1 MPGSGFNCTDV
12 DECAENSTLPN
23 DCSRL
28 ALCNN
33 TEGSYTCR
41 CLKGY
46 QGDGFTCVDVDE
58 CQLPLRCGRNMVC
71 HNTPGA
77 YTCDCVLGTVYD
89 YGTCVNASTCANATS
104 VCSTHAECSVIL
116 GSYYCACRTGFY
128 GNGTQC
134 MDIDECAL
142 VEGQPCPQ
150 HANCFNTEGS
160 YFCNCWDGYQDNE
173 TNCMDINE
181 CDTGNFTCPNNS
193 TCKNKDG
200 GYLCLCNAGF
210 VANNSLCL
218 DIDECAAGL
227 ALCPNSS
234 DCQNTIGSFFC
245 ECWDGYA
252 GNASHCEDINE
263 CLDNATCPQHSTCVN
278 TPGTFLCPCDVGFY
292 NNDTHSTYCRDI
304 DECSKPDLGPL
315 CTNGTCINTAGSFY
329 CDCNAGFRSNVTMCF
344 DIDECSESHN
354 KSVCQPYSTCT
365 NIPGSFECKCYL
377 GFQLNGRVCED
388 IDECQAKQSPCTE
401 NSKCVNTVGSFLC
414 PCVSGFKTLGAICVD
429 INECLFTNSC
439 RPDQVCRNLPGSYQC
454 SCPVGY
460 HEENGTCTDTNE
472 CQNATTLCH
481 ALARCWNTVGSFS
494 CTCPLG
500 YSGDGTVCKDINE
513 CSATISPCHRQAR
526 CFNTPG
532 SYICVCSPGFLAL
545 GRMCVDRDEC
555 QQNRGGCHPAATCY
569 NLVPGFQCQC
579 ASGWEP
585 TSQNGIGA
593 YGCIDQNECLST
605 GACSGKTTCTNSIGS
620 FSCTCPDDNT
630 NCQRLSLNDSRLFPF
645 GDEVGDT
652 GLPMSTADGNSPYIT
667 PPKGF
672 PVMGKIY
679 DRIFFS
685 DNGLVQFQEVTENE
699 KLLFPAP
706 FPDGFIGNENL
717 ALLAVF
723 WDDADLTLG
732 NGKLFYQEYDQPNL
746 SDMYSQLVFNH
757 TADEVSKFE
766 AKRGRPAFTPTWIL
780 KITWDHV
787 LPVSYQKINLSET
800 NTFQSILATDGSRS
814 YALLQYGEMNWG
826 PGQRTQNN
834 ALIGY
839 TDGVGNFHNE
849 IPNPPDNLFGP
860 GGRYRP
866 QTTVFNTGQLGQIVY
881 DLNGASVLSSD
892 SQRQCQVWALKEPDP
907 KEWALGLTPCP
918 CTRSQAL
925 EDLNFGPETLP
936 VDNGMHI
943 KELRGLR
950 WGGSGGQAFQSLLYN
965 KQNAGKRCVYD
976 AQGPLLAGY
985 SERYF
990 TKMQDHID
998 KDLLPFQWCCVQS
1011 PLCQLYL
1018 EKRPLDRCQG
1028 FGWTSPDP
1036 SIPGNRGAP
1045 GIGLAYGSLHFTTF
1059 DGKDYTF
1066 KALGVFVIVRLSSI
1080 TGSNV
1085 FTLQGETAVLQSNGQ
1100 ATRVP
1105 ALVRVAAYHQTY
1117 GKVEWRSP
1125 VSEEK
1130 LTMLIKDVDTPV
1142 SSGAVYSV
1150 QQGFAVR
1157 CSSVLSCVAVYEG
1170 GLNVAVWRGEAGR
1183 LTVLVEVPQSFYNR
1197 TLGLL
1202 GLWSSNVTDDFLQ
1215 SNGRLLSFPDTSSP
1229 SEDKLAVFGQSWA
1242 VPVPESLLFSVPPL
1256 TPFQPVSTEELM
1268 SSVSPATLA
1277 RHLQTCQGS
1286 MQCVH
1291 DILATDNTAL
1301 GLQTMQDQK
1310 KLQSL
1315 TVTFGSMPPM
1325 IEGPTVVLCK
1335 VNSTLRVQFLSQD
1348 SNKDAFSFSLLPPR
1362 PPQATIGSADGI
1374 LVWTP
1379 LSIQPVLLTVQVS
1392 DQTSSSLLSP
1402 IIKLCN
1408 CLNGGSCQ
1416 YQTVADNYL
1425 QGKFQVVGCLCPAGF
1440 SGKYC
1445 GNRTDVCKGKPCF
1458 PGVDCFS
1465 QREPDSFTC
1474 GVCPPPT
1481 VSENKQG
1488 YKCFENDFCL
1498 PPFPAPCHPMANCY
1512 STGYNYTCSCK
1523 PGFTG
1528 DGKKCTDIDEC
1539 QNPAACSNAKYECV
1553 NTPGSSY
1560 CSCRYHSTEDSDG
1573 CGVSANP
1580 PGWNV
1585 FNVSMVWNDQMTA
1598 PQHLTQL
1605 EQILSQGFQNKF
1617 YNASIMPADLVT
1629 ENGLS
1634 EYRINVSSDTPHW
1647 YVLDYLKRAGRY
1659 YSITAA
1665 YVDDLNECKG
1675 NETLCT
1681 SPAVCYNTYGGYRCV
1696 CNGTDLKEA
1705 QSCIL
1710 DRGIL
1715 NHTSTTAAKSLED
1728 KKPLIL
1734 GLVLGIGIPLLLML
1748 LLAAFACFCCS
1759 RRKTITGD
1767 IPHLVPAY
1775 VQNQISSHLNYDDP
1789 ALHYKSHCSPR
1800 ILDNITP
1807 QYRRC
1812 RR

>member
-1 MPGSGFNCTDV
+1 M
-12 DECAENSTLPN
+12 
-23 DCSRL
+23 
-28 ALCNN
+28 
-33 TEGSYTCR
+33 
-41 CLKGY
+41 
-46 QGDGFTCVDVDE
+46 
-58 CQLPLRCGRNMVC
+58 
-71 HNTPGA
+71 
-77 YTCDCVLGTVYD
+77 
-89 YGTCVNASTCANATS
+89 
-104 VCSTHAECSVIL
+104 
-116 GSYYCACRTGFY
+116 
-128 GNGTQC
+128 
-134 MDIDECAL
+134 
-142 VEGQPCPQ
+142 
-150 HANCFNTEGS
+150 
-160 YFCNCWDGYQDNE
+160 
-173 TNCMDINE
+173 
-181 CDTGNFTCPNNS
+181 
-193 TCKNKDG
+193 
-200 GYLCLCNAGF
+200 
-210 VANNSLCL
+210 
-218 DIDECAAGL
+218 
-227 ALCPNSS
+227 
-234 DCQNTIGSFFC
+234 
-245 ECWDGYA
+245 
-252 GNASHCEDINE
+252 
-263 CLDNATCPQHSTCVN
+263 
-278 TPGTFLCPCDVGFY
+278 
-292 NNDTHSTYCRDI
+292 
-304 DECSKPDLGPL
+304 
-315 CTNGTCINTAGSFY
+315 
-329 CDCNAGFRSNVTMCF
+329 
-344 DIDECSESHN
+344 
-354 KSVCQPYSTCT
+354 
-365 NIPGSFECKCYL
+365 
-377 GFQLNGRVCED
+377 
-388 IDECQAKQSPCTE
+388 
-401 NSKCVNTVGSFLC
+401 
-414 PCVSGFKTLGAICVD
+414 
-429 INECLFTNSC
+429 
-439 RPDQVCRNLPGSYQC
+439 
-454 SCPVGY
+454 
-460 HEENGTCTDTNE
+460 
-472 CQNATTLCH
+472 
-481 ALARCWNTVGSFS
+481 
-494 CTCPLG
+494 
-500 YSGDGTVCKDINE
+500 
-513 CSATISPCHRQAR
+513 
-526 CFNTPG
+526 
-532 SYICVCSPGFLAL
+532 
-545 GRMCVDRDEC
+545 
-555 QQNRGGCHPAATCY
+555 
-569 NLVPGFQCQC
+569 
-579 ASGWEP
+579 
-585 TSQNGIGA
+585 
-593 YGCIDQNECLST
+593 
-605 GACSGKTTCTNSIGS
+605 
-620 FSCTCPDDNT
+620 
-630 NCQRLSLNDSRLFPF
+630 
-645 GDEVGDT
+645 
-652 GLPMSTADGNSPYIT
+652 
-667 PPKGF
+667 
-672 PVMGKIY
+672 
-679 DRIFFS
+679 
-685 DNGLVQFQEVTENE
+685 
-699 KLLFPAP
+699 
-706 FPDGFIGNENL
+706 
-717 ALLAVF
+717 
-723 WDDADLTLG
+723 
-732 NGKLFYQEYDQPNL
+732 
-746 SDMYSQLVFNH
+746 
-757 TADEVSKFE
+757 
-766 AKRGRPAFTPTWIL
+766 
-780 KITWDHV
+780 
-787 LPVSYQKINLSET
+787 
-800 NTFQSILATDGSRS
+800 
-814 YALLQYGEMNWG
+814 
-826 PGQRTQNN
+826 
-834 ALIGY
+834 
-839 TDGVGNFHNE
+839 
-849 IPNPPDNLFGP
+849 
-860 GGRYRP
+860 
-866 QTTVFNTGQLGQIVY
+866 
-881 DLNGASVLSSD
+881 
-892 SQRQCQVWALKEPDP
+892 
-907 KEWALGLTPCP
+907 
-918 CTRSQAL
+918 
-925 EDLNFGPETLP
+925 
-936 VDNGMHI
+936 
-943 KELRGLR
+943 
-950 WGGSGGQAFQSLLYN
+950 
-965 KQNAGKRCVYD
+965 
-976 AQGPLLAGY
+976 
-985 SERYF
+985 
-990 TKMQDHID
+990 
-998 KDLLPFQWCCVQS
+998 
-1011 PLCQLYL
+1011 
-1018 EKRPLDRCQG
+1018 
-1028 FGWTSPDP
+1028 
-1036 SIPGNRGAP
+1036 
-1045 GIGLAYGSLHFTTF
+1045 AYGSLHFTTF

-1117 GKVEWRSP
+1117 GK
-1125 VSEEK
+1125 
-1130 LTMLIKDVDTPV
+1130 
-1142 SSGAVYSV
+1142 AVYSV

-1229 SEDKLAVFGQSWA
+1229 SEDKLAVFGQSA

-1315 TVTFGSMPPM
+1315 TVTFSMPPM

-1362 PPQATIGSADGI
+1362 PPQATIGSDGI

-1488 YKCFENDFCL
+1488 YKCFENFCL

-1528 DGKKCTDIDEC
+1528 DGKKCTIDEC
-1539 QNPAACSNAKYECV
+1539 QNPAACPNAKYECV

-1573 CGVSANP
+1573 C
-1580 PGWNV
+1580 WNV
-1585 FNVSMVWNDQMTA
+1585 FNVSM
-1598 PQHLTQL
+1598 

-1665 YVDDLNECKG
+1665 YVDLNECKG

-1710 DRGIL
+1710 
-1715 NHTSTTAAKSLED
+1715 SLED

-1748 LLAAFACFCCS
+1748 LLAALACFCCS
-1759 RRKTITGD
+1759 RRKTITG
-1767 IPHLVPAY
+1767 IPHLVPPY
-1775 VQNQISSHLNYDDP
+1775 LQNQFSSHLNYDDP

-1807 QYRRC
+1807 QYR
-1812 RR
+1812 